1 MLISK
6 IIFLKNIY
14 KLRSHHDI
22 DSLTN
27 SLGFSIK
34 ARQRYLKK

>member
-1 MLISK
+1 MSK
-6 IIFLKNIY
+6 IMFFKKIY

-27 SLGFSIK
+27 SLGLSIK